1 MTPTFQRDRFTWL
14 AYLFLAFY
22 GYFLNILGPITP
34 YLKDELGLSYTV
46 SSLHFTAFAAGI
58 LVIGLAGHLLIR
70 RVGRAAALWIG
81 AFGMSL
87 GALLLLTGRSP
98 VVTIPAAF
106 CTGLVGSLILAIIP
120 SALADR
126 HGEGRAIAL
135 SEANVVSSIACTLA
149 PLMVG
154 WTAALAGGWRLAL
167 ALAAGT
173 PVLMYLGFR
182 RATPPPSASAAA
194 QRAARPLPRAY
205 WVYWAALVLAVSIE
219 FCMIFWSAD
228 YLETSLGLR
237 RVDAVRA
244 VSLFLAGMIAGR
256 LAGSRLVQ
264 HYPAR
269 SLVLAST
276 LVAAAGFALFWATGS
291 VTLGLLGLTVAGLG
305 VASLYPLVLALALGA
320 AGADTVQGGA
330 RATLA
335 SGTAIL
341 ALPLVLGRLADL
353 VGIRPAYA
361 VVAVLLTGVFVI
373 IAATGRR
380 IHAVQPA

>member
-1 MTPTFQRDRFTWL
+1 MTSTFQRDRFTWL

-34 YLKDELGLSYTV
+34 YLKDELGMSYTV
-46 SSLHFTAFAAGI
+46 SSLHFTAFAAGM

-81 AFGMSL
+81 AVGMSL

-106 CTGLVGSLILAIIP
+106 CTGLVGSLILAIVP
-120 SALADR
+120 AALADR
-126 HGEGRAIAL
+126 HSEGRAIAV

-167 ALAAGT
+167 ALAAGA
-173 PVLMYLGFR
+173 PVLLYLGFR
-182 RATPPPSASAAA
+182 RATPPPAPPSTR
-194 QRAARPLPRAY
+194 QAARPLPRAY
-205 WVYWAALVLAVSIE
+205 WVYWAALVLAVAIE

-264 HYPAR
+264 RYPAR
-269 SLVLAST
+269 SLVLASA
-276 LVAAAGFALFWATGS
+276 LVAAAGFVLFWTTGS
-291 VTLGLLGLTVAGLG
+291 ATLGLIGLTVAGLG
-305 VASLYPLVLALALGA
+305 VASLYPLILALALGA
-320 AGADTVQGGA
+320 AGADTVQAGA

-361 VVAVLLTGVFVI
+361 VVAVLLTGVFI
-373 IAATGRR
+373 ISAATGRR
-380 IHAVQPA
+380 AHAVQTA